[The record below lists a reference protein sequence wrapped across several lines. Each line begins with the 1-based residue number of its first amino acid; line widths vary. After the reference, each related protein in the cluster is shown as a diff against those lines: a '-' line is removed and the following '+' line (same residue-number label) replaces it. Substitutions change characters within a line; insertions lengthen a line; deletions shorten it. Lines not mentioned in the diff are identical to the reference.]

1 MAAEDLKVIP
11 MTDSP
16 RVTGAGHAPSG
27 EKGRRSKPPPDWLA
41 NVTRLNRNFA
51 LIYGTDT
58 VFDGDNRML
67 IRIGALRHAYGKAV
81 KVWLEGVD
89 RKTIFQEQVI
99 FDPRHPQ
106 RPWNLFAGLPN
117 EPKAGKCNLILEL
130 VDYLVGGNPALR
142 DWVLKWTAYPLKH
155 VGAKMAT
162 SIVMRG
168 PQGGGKNM
176 LWECVRDIYG
186 GYGTLITQSEIESQY
201 NDWMSAKLFVIGN
214 EVLSRREKWTLGGK
228 LKNLVTE
235 SQVPIQAKY
244 MPARLESNHCNLV
257 FLSNDLLPV
266 PLEEGN
272 RRYMVIDAPRPHPE
286 GATFYRS
293 VAEQMANGGREAFHD
308 YLLNL
313 DLGDFGPHTK
323 PLPTEAFQEA
333 LDLSLSPSELFVR
346 RWKAGDIP
354 IMRSGD
360 GEDLVWA
367 GTIDD
372 LYLLFR
378 RWCEKEGERHVDTQT
393 RFARTLTVAG
403 VRKRRMRVRIDG
415 KDRQHRVYWLD
426 ERVPDQCE
434 DMEAWL
440 QAECGYANGCAHP
453 VRGY

>member
-1 MAAEDLKVIP
+1 
-11 MTDSP
+11 MTESTAP
-16 RVTGAGHAPSG
+16 R
-27 EKGRRSKPPPDWLA
+27 RRSKPPPDWLA
-41 NVTRLNRNFA
+41 NVSRLNRDFA

-58 VFDGDNRML
+58 VFDGGNRML
-67 IRIGALRHAYGKAV
+67 IRVGALRHAYGKAV
-81 KVWLEGVD
+81 KVWLEGIE

-99 FDPRHPQ
+99 FDPRHPH

-117 EPKAGKCNLILEL
+117 EPKPGKCNLILEL

-186 GYGTLITQSEIESQY
+186 SYGTLITQSEIESQY

-272 RRYMVIDAPRPHPE
+272 RRYMVIDAPAPHPE
-286 GATFYRS
+286 GDDFYKR
-293 VAEQMANGGREAFHD
+293 VADQINDGGRAAFHHH
-308 YLLNL
+308 LVNL
-313 DLGDFGPHTK
+313 DLGGYGPHTK
-323 PLPTEAFQEA
+323 PLRTEAFQEA
-333 LDLSLSPSELFVR
+333 LDLSSSTSELFAR
-346 RWKAGDIP
+346 RWKSGELP
-354 IMRSGD
+354 LLYSGD
-360 GEDLVWA
+360 G
-367 GTIDD
+367 GTTVGAAEVAD
-372 LYLLFR
+372 LYALYR
-378 RWCEKEGERHVDTQT
+378 KWCGLEGERHIDTQT
-393 RFARTLTVAG
+393 LFCRTLIAKGG
-403 VRKRRMRVRIDG
+403 VTRKRDFRPSRG
-415 KDRQHRVYWLD
+415 SDRKHQVYYLA
-426 ERVPDQCE
+426 ERLGDACE
-434 DMEAWL
+434 DPDEWL
-440 QAECGYANGCAHP
+440 RAECRYARGCVERAE
-453 VRGY
+453 RAQ